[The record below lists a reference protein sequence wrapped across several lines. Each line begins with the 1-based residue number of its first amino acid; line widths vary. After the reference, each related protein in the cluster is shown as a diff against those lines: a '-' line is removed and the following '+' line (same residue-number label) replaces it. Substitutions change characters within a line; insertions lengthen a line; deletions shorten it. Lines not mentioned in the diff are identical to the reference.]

1 MRCDCIGRRFLSNN
15 PDWSLL
21 QVLEDDKSFLMG
33 HVLVG
38 ASESLAPQSHEDSL
52 DAKARL
58 DLAASIA
65 RSGASLDPASTW
77 CRRSGW
83 GTGWADVCMW

>member
-1 MRCDCIGRRFLSNN
+1 M
-15 PDWSLL
+15 
-21 QVLEDDKSFLMG
+21 QVLEDDAQFLMG

-38 ASESLAPQSHEDSL
+38 ASECLTPQSHEDSL

-65 RSGASLDPASTW
+65 RSGACDSSSVTW
-77 CRRSGW
+77 TGYRSS
-83 GTGWADVCMW
+83 V